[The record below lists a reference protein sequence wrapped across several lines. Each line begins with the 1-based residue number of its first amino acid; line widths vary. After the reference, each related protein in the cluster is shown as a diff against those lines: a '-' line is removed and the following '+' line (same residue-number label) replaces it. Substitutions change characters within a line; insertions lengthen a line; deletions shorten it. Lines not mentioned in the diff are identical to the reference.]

1 MRGILL
7 QFEPWLGR
15 LTYLDLVAIQSL
27 DFVALLS
34 HKDRV
39 GSITTKS
46 RIMNIL
52 KSVREILKRR
62 TALQK
67 EIESIDKMLEPFGV
81 KPGKSVNG
89 RRRKRGPMSAAA
101 RARISAAAKARWKK
115 AKAAGKNRL

>member
-1 MRGILL
+1 VRGILL